1 MASKSFWDKIQ
12 LGGDILG
19 MVPVVGNF
27 VDIANAAISA
37 ARGDAAGAG
46 LRLAAAVPGLGQ
58 AVTGGKLAKR
68 GADAVSAARGAD
80 NLPPLRISGE
90 GIDQAQRAT
99 RSRRTTQ
106 GAGPREPEIRQLTDP
121 TPTPRPQRP
130 RRRRRTTEGAGP
142 REPGIR
148 ELVGNQTQET
158 LRRRGLLNRLTG
170 GATARDI
177 GRRGLITS
185 PMRVPAAALTIARP
199 ELPKGMTQEE
209 YDKLTTAQLE
219 EFDAALKK
227 EEDALKE
234 SKKDYKQSVQDRLDK
249 PLLDDETRVG
259 REVAKDTLADLRGE
273 LEKAEEETASDKAA
287 RKKQIGQIIRDKM
300 TAPGFANPD
309 YWNKNRNELN
319 ELLREGKKLGVS
331 SDDVKRV
338 IKNSYK
344 DAVAQKRQDVYEAET
359 KDRERKYLGMLD
371 DTERAAAKR
380 EKRDVRP
387 DTVRRDIDRM
397 KGAEEDTGY
406 RQKAA
411 PTPEAIQIRER
422 GKDIEKDI
430 KAVEK
435 QIEDYDIQEGQKYY
449 DFVEEGMKAE
459 KDMKK
464 KRKEDRKQAGD
475 RLQKLFNE
483 QEKKRKQLLE
493 QASKPRSLA
502 TMAREGILSPIEK
515 GIKGARDAVFGG
527 GDFR

>member
-19 MVPVVGNF
+19 MVPLVGNF
-27 VDIANAAISA
+27 VDVANAAISA

-46 LRLAAAVPGLGQ
+46 LRLAAAVPGFGQ
-58 AVTGGKLAKR
+58 AVTGGKIAKK
-68 GADAVSAARGAD
+68 GADAVSAAKGAD
-80 NLPPLRISGE
+80 NLPPLRMSGE

-106 GAGPREPEIRQLTDP
+106 GAGPREPEIRQMTD
-121 TPTPRPQRP
+121 PTPRPQRP
-130 RRRRRTTEGAGP
+130 RRSRRTTEGAGP

-158 LRRRGLLNRLTG
+158 LKRRGLLNRLTG

-199 ELPKGMTQEE
+199 EIPEGMTLEDYE
-209 YDKLTTAQLE
+209 KLTTAQLKAFDEARKKE
-219 EFDAALKK
+219 EEALKK
-227 EEDALKE
+227 

-259 REVAKDTLADLRGE
+259 REVAKDTLADLRGD
-273 LEKAEEETASDKAA
+273 LEEAEEETASDKAE

-300 TAPGFANPD
+300 TSPGFANPD

-371 DTERAAAKR
+371 NTERAAAKR

-406 RQKAA
+406 RQKDA

-430 KAVEK
+430 KTVEK

-449 DFVEEGMKAE
+449 DFFEEGVKAE

-464 KRKEDRKQAGD
+464 KKKEDAKKANE
-475 RLQKLFNE
+475 RLEKMLTE